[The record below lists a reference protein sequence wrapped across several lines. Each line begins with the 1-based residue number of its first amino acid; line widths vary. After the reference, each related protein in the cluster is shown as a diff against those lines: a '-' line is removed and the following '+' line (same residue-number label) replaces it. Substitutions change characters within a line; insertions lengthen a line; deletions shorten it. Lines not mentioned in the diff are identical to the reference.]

1 MGCLVAWMTGLSGA
15 GKSTIARRAA
25 ELLETDG
32 HRVLVLDGDVVRSEV
47 SPNLGFS
54 REDIYE
60 NNRRFIELC
69 RESMRDHDFLLVP
82 KISPFREHRAET
94 RRELG
99 AAFIEVYVYAS
110 LEEVSRR
117 DPKGLY
123 QKARNGEMTG
133 MVGVAPEVPYER
145 PEDAELVLDTEQAS
159 VAACGAQL
167 RDYLLARLVPDQA

>member
-1 MGCLVAWMTGLSGA
+1 MGCHVAWLTGLSGA

-25 ELLETDG
+25 ELLESEG
-32 HRVLVLDGDVVRSEV
+32 HRVLVLDGDAVRSTI

-60 NNRRFIELC
+60 NNRRFIVLC
-69 RESMRDHDFLLVP
+69 RESIPDYDFLLVP

-99 AAFIEVYVYAS
+99 TAFVEVYVQAS
-110 LEEVSRR
+110 LDEVTRR

-123 QKARNGEMTG
+123 RKARNGELTG
-133 MVGVAPEVPYER
+133 MVGVAPEVPYEA
-145 PEDAELVLDTEQAS
+145 PDDAEVVLDTEKLSAD
-159 VAACGAQL
+159 ACGAQL
-167 RDYLLARLVPDQA
+167 MDYLLARVR

>member
-1 MGCLVAWMTGLSGA
+1 MGCRAVWLTGLSGA
-15 GKSTIARRAA
+15 GKSTIARQVA
-25 ELLETDG
+25 EALESKG
-32 HRVLVLDGDVVRSEV
+32 HRVLVLDGDAVRSTV

-69 RESMRDHDFLLVP
+69 RESMPDYEFVLVP

-99 AAFIEVYVYAS
+99 SAFIEVYVQAS
-110 LEEVSRR
+110 LGEVARR

-123 QKARNGEMTG
+123 KKAREGALTG
-133 MVGVAPEVPYER
+133 MIGVAPEVPYEA
-145 PEDAELVLDTEQAS
+145 PEDAEVVLDTETLTAED
-159 VAACGAQL
+159 CGKL
-167 RDYLLARLVPDQA
+167 LTDYLLGRERSD

>member
-1 MGCLVAWMTGLSGA
+1 MGCQVAWLTGLSGA

-32 HRVLVLDGDVVRSEV
+32 HRVLVLDGDAVRSTV

-60 NNRRFIELC
+60 NNRRFIALC
-69 RESMRDHDFLLVP
+69 RESMPDYDFLLVP
-82 KISPFREHRAET
+82 KISPFREHRAEA

-99 AAFIEVYVYAS
+99 AAFIEAYVYAS
-110 LEEVSRR
+110 LDEVSRR

-123 QKARNGEMTG
+123 RKARNGEMTG
-133 MVGVAPEVPYER
+133 MVGVAPEVPYEP
-145 PEDAELVLDTEQAS
+145 PEDAEVVLHTEHFTADVCS
-159 VAACGAQL
+159 AQL
-167 RDYLLARLVPDQA
+167 RDYLLARVMPN